1 MRNLATVVGK
11 GTQVAENT
19 ETMLA
24 AREIQQ
30 ESLHENKLRSR
41 GVSGLSLDENI
52 GL

>member
-19 ETMLA
+19 EVLA

-41 GVSGLSLDENI
+41 GVSGLRLDENI